1 MKIKIL
7 TLIFCSFFSAV
18 SSQLSNELIWSTG
31 TFYPKNI
38 NGINPSNDGDFYTSI
53 ERNNGQTEIVKY
65 SYKKNKKIATLFSN
79 SSFEN
84 FSFSDYDVSKDG
96 NWLLL
101 FNSKESIYRRSSKS
115 YYYLYNLKEKTLKS
129 LADTSLGKQ
138 RLATF
143 SPDNSKIAYVRNNNL
158 YYKNLDDFKEEK
170 ITHNGSINKIINGAT
185 DWVYEEE
192 FSIHKGFF
200 WSPDGSKIAYYVF
213 NEEHVKQF
221 EMEIYDNL
229 YPSQYRFKYPKA
241 GEQNS
246 SLAIKVFDLDNIRTY
261 NFDIGKEQDIYI
273 PRIMWSKREN
283 ELIVFKM
290 NRLQNKLELL
300 SGNINNKVNPN
311 SEIIVQNIYSEV
323 SETYIDIHDNTVFIN
338 ENQFLWTSEKDGY
351 NHLYLIDYKAKKEIQ
366 LSSGKWEVTKMYGYS
381 ANEKTIFFQAAK
393 KTPTDREVYSLNIDS
408 KKIQLLSNSS
418 GTNDASFSSNY
429 NYFINTHSDA
439 NNPFIITLND
449 NKGKLLKVLEDNKSL
464 LNKMNDFDLVEKIF
478 FSIPND
484 NNIDLNAWI
493 MKPELL
499 DTNKKHP
506 LLIYVY
512 GGPGINTVNNAWS
525 WMNYFW
531 FQYLVKQGFV
541 VASVDNRGTGYR
553 GKEFK
558 HATYL
563 QLGKLETE
571 DQIDAAIH
579 MGKLNYIDKDRIGIF
594 GWSYG
599 GYMSSLCISKGADV
613 FNSAIAVAP
622 VTNWRYYDN
631 IYTERFMRTPKE
643 NGDNYDINSPINH
656 VRKIK
661 GNYLLIHGTADD
673 NVHFQ
678 NSMEMVNSLVKENKE
693 FDFFA
698 YPNKN
703 HGISG
708 GYTRLHLYNKMTNFL
723 FENLLND

>member
-1 MKIKIL
+1 
-7 TLIFCSFFSAV
+7 
-18 SSQLSNELIWSTG
+18 
-31 TFYPKNI
+31 
-38 NGINPSNDGDFYTSI
+38 
-53 ERNNGQTEIVKY
+53 
-65 SYKKNKKIATLFSN
+65 
-79 SSFEN
+79 
-84 FSFSDYDVSKDG
+84 
-96 NWLLL
+96 
-101 FNSKESIYRRSSKS
+101 
-115 YYYLYNLKEKTLKS
+115 
-129 LADTSLGKQ
+129 
-138 RLATF
+138 
-143 SPDNSKIAYVRNNNL
+143 
-158 YYKNLDDFKEEK
+158 
-170 ITHNGSINKIINGAT
+170 
-185 DWVYEEE
+185 
-192 FSIHKGFF
+192 
-200 WSPDGSKIAYYVF
+200 
-213 NEEHVKQF
+213 
-221 EMEIYDNL
+221 
-229 YPSQYRFKYPKA
+229 
-241 GEQNS
+241 
-246 SLAIKVFDLDNIRTY
+246 
-261 NFDIGKEQDIYI
+261 
-273 PRIMWSKREN
+273 
-283 ELIVFKM
+283 
-290 NRLQNKLELL
+290 
-300 SGNINNKVNPN
+300 
-311 SEIIVQNIYSEV
+311 
-323 SETYIDIHDNTVFIN
+323 
-338 ENQFLWTSEKDGY
+338 
-351 NHLYLIDYKAKKEIQ
+351 
-366 LSSGKWEVTKMYGYS
+366 
-381 ANEKTIFFQAAK
+381 
-393 KTPTDREVYSLNIDS
+393 
-408 KKIQLLSNSS
+408 
-418 GTNDASFSSNY
+418 
-429 NYFINTHSDA
+429 
-439 NNPFIITLND
+439 
-449 NKGKLLKVLEDNKSL
+449 
-464 LNKMNDFDLVEKIF
+464 MNDFDLVEKIF

-499 DTNKKHP
+499 DTIKKHP

-541 VASVDNRGTGYR
+541 VVSVDNRGTGYR

-723 FENLLND
+723 YENLLND